1 MKKITTPFAFAL
13 GLSATALV
21 PMVSNAQNAQSDLFG
36 AKILPAGYLQ
46 LAANEMAC
54 GAAMKMD
61 EKQKMPEGACAAAH
75 GKDASKSVEAEK
87 TKKDEPNADKNSH
100 SQH

>member
-13 GLSATALV
+13 GLSATTLV
-21 PMVSNAQNAQSDLFG
+21 VPTASNAQSDLFG
-36 AKILPAGYLQ
+36 ATLLSSGYLQ

-61 EKQKMPEGACAAAH
+61 EKQKMPEGACAAIH
-75 GKDASKSVEAEK
+75 GKDASKSVEAEN
-87 TKKDEPNADKNSH
+87 TKKDEPNADKNTH